1 MGKGTYG
8 SQVGRPPKRKNSTD
22 NYAQT
27 QRGKGQNST
36 DNMNDGPID
45 RQVVQKVGTYRKPSN
60 YSKSQMAVEMQR
72 TKLEERKRDFQLEM
86 QSRKRKATLKK
97 LKQEG
102 RLPKKVRRTKRDG

>member
-1 MGKGTYG
+1 MPQGKGTYG

-45 RQVVQKVGTYRKPSN
+45 RQMVQKGGTYRKPSN
-60 YSKSQMAVEMQR
+60 YVEMQR
-72 TKLEERKRDFQLEM
+72 TKLEERKRNFQLEM
-86 QSRKRKATLKK
+86 QSRKRKATVKNLKE
-97 LKQEG
+97 QG
-102 RLPKKVRRTKRDG
+102 RLLKEGRRTKKDG